1 MTADQ
6 IILLKTRLK
15 ANRWNLTHLAKQAG
29 VSQSHLSQ
37 LINNK
42 ATCRHPVAFTIA
54 VIASQMTGF
63 KYTADDFISP
73 TTTNTE
79 N

>member
-1 MTADQ
+1 MTTQQ
-6 IILLKTRLK
+6 IKLLKERLR
-15 ANRWNLTHLAKQAG
+15 ANRWNLTHLAKQSG
-29 VSQSHLSQ
+29 VSLSHLSQ